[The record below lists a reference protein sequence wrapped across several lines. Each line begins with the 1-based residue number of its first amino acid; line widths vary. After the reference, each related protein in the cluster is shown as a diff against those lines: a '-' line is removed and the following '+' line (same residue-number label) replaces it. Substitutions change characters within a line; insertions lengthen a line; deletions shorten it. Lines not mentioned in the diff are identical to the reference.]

1 MGMSLK
7 EIFIKFCSFGK
18 GNIAKLMDGRT
29 WVKCLKDSGVI
40 NIKDGISSTTADLTF
55 AKIVNRGK
63 RKIGFV
69 QFKKGLQE
77 LANRSSVSYD
87 DIEGKILAKG
97 GPTARGTR
105 ADNVRLARKDQFVGV
120 HTRGGPSTLDM
131 NPTAQ
136 GLSSLLDRT
145 DYDVRGGKLSKQQ
158 GGRRSTGRFG
168 I

>member
-1 MGMSLK
+1 MG
-7 EIFIKFCSFGK
+7 
-18 GNIAKLMDGRT
+18 
-29 WVKCLKDSGVI
+29 DSKVI
-40 NIKDGISSTTADLTF
+40 NIKDGITSTTADLTF

-77 LANRSSVSYD
+77 MGNRSSVSYD

-136 GLSSLLDRT
+136 GLSSLLIVLTTTFEDASYQR
-145 DYDVRGGKLSKQQ
+145 SKEA
-158 GGRRSTGRFG
+158 GDPPAGSGS
-168 I
+168 